1 MYDRVRTS
9 LFISPLLILA
19 FISEIFLFLFLLSIC
34 ILITYE
40 TNLNAK
46 KYTRIYTY
54 LLIIFTYFL
63 LLSLNYNVLI
73 YAVYISLLSFTV
85 SIFFN
90 ILGLRKN
97 KENLNFTNQIS
108 LDGKDVIN
116 LFFLRET
123 STIYYLS
130 GVLSIFFIYQSPS
143 EINWVLLP
151 LLTVFAIDSFSY
163 ILDQDLVKEN

>member
-1 MYDRVRTS
+1 M
-9 LFISPLLILA
+9 
-19 FISEIFLFLFLLSIC
+19 
-34 ILITYE
+34 ITYE

-73 YAVYISLLSFTV
+73 YTAYISLLSFTV

-108 LDGKDVIN
+108 LDGKDVVN

-163 ILDQDLVKEN
+163 IIGSRFGQRKLKLLEIISP

>member
-1 MYDRVRTS
+1 MYYRVRTS
-9 LFISPLLILA
+9 LFISSLLILA

-73 YAVYISLLSFTV
+73 YAVYISLLSFIV

-108 LDGKDVIN
+108 LDGKDVVN

-130 GVLSIFFIYQSPS
+130 GVLSIFLFISHQ
-143 EINWVLLP
+143 
-151 LLTVFAIDSFSY
+151 
-163 ILDQDLVKEN
+163 VK

>member
-1 MYDRVRTS
+1 MYNRVRTS

-85 SIFFN
+85 SIFF
-90 ILGLRKN
+90 
-97 KENLNFTNQIS
+97 
-108 LDGKDVIN
+108 
-116 LFFLRET
+116 
-123 STIYYLS
+123 
-130 GVLSIFFIYQSPS
+130 
-143 EINWVLLP
+143 
-151 LLTVFAIDSFSY
+151 
-163 ILDQDLVKEN
+163 

>member
-1 MYDRVRTS
+1 MYDRIRTS

-73 YAVYISLLSFTV
+73 YAVYISLLSFTFQYFL
-85 SIFFN
+85 IF
-90 ILGLRKN
+90 
-97 KENLNFTNQIS
+97 
-108 LDGKDVIN
+108 
-116 LFFLRET
+116 
-123 STIYYLS
+123 
-130 GVLSIFFIYQSPS
+130 
-143 EINWVLLP
+143 
-151 LLTVFAIDSFSY
+151 
-163 ILDQDLVKEN
+163 